1 MLEQHKEGNMELLK
15 QISQLKLKLKALEND
30 QLRKMFMTY
39 MTIIPA

>member
-1 MLEQHKEGNMELLK
+1 MLEQLKEGNMELLK